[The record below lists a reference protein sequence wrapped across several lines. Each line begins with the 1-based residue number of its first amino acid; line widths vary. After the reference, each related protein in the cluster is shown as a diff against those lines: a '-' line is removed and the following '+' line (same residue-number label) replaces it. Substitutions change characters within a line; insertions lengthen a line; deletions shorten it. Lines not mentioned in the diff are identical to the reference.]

1 MGKEK
6 ETLQLHGIIAT
17 TEKKLKYTIL
27 TVVSILCG
35 CSLSDHE

>member
-6 ETLQLHGIIAT
+6 ETQLHGIIAT
-17 TEKKLKYTIL
+17 MEKKLKYTIL